1 MNGKKVA
8 IVGGSGFVG
17 TVIAERLSNRG
28 ASVTI
33 ITRSRERS
41 RHLWP
46 LPNARVVETNVFDPK
61 QLGDIFDDTDTVINL
76 VGILNEKKDNG
87 EGFHRAHVE
96 ITEELLNACM
106 RNNVHRY
113 LHMSALNADSFAPSY
128 YLRTKGEA
136 ENKVLAAGDRGIDVT
151 IFRPSV
157 IFGRGDGLFN
167 RFLQLLKLGPVLP
180 LACASTRF
188 QPVYVGDVASAFI
201 DSIENKA
208 TFGRKYDLGGPD
220 ILTLKEIVDYVND
233 LAGLNRLVLPL
244 GKVLSS
250 MQAQVFEFVPGK
262 PFSKD
267 NLRSASEDSVITG
280 DNGLELLGITPTSY
294 RAIVPKYIIGDV
306 RNHYNALR
314 SDAKR

>member
-1 MNGKKVA
+1 MNGKNIA

-17 TVIAERLSNRG
+17 TVIAERLSSQGN
-28 ASVTI
+28 SVSI
-33 ITRSRERS
+33 VTRSRERS

-61 QLGDIFDDTDTVINL
+61 QLGDVFDGVDTVINL
-76 VGILNEKKDNG
+76 VGILNERKDNG
-87 EGFHRAHVE
+87 EGFHRAHVAL
-96 ITEELLNACM
+96 TEELLNACT

-167 RFLQLLKLGPVLP
+167 RFHQLLKLGPVLP
-180 LACASTRF
+180 LACAGTRF
-188 QPVYVGDVASAFI
+188 QPVYVGDVATAFI
-201 DSIENKA
+201 DSINNKA
-208 TFGRKYDLGGPD
+208 TVGRKYDLGGPD
-220 ILTLKEIVDYVND
+220 VVTLKEIVDYVNE
-233 LAGLNRLVLPL
+233 LAELKRIIVPL
-244 GKVLSS
+244 GSGLSKI
-250 MQAQVFEFVPGK
+250 QAGIFEHVPGK

-267 NLRSASEDSVITG
+267 NLRSASEDSVITNE
-280 DNGLELLGITPTSY
+280 NGLNLLGISPTSF
-294 RAIVPKYIIGDV
+294 RTVVPKYILGDA
-306 RNHYNALR
+306 RHHYNALR